1 MMFTFAS
8 IMGFT
13 NQTGE
18 NERMFQVEYEIAVTK
33 VLVQNVLM
41 LIV

>member
-1 MMFTFAS
+1 MMFTFGS

-18 NERMFQVEYEIAVTK
+18 NERMFQVEYETEVTK
-33 VLVQNVLM
+33 LM
-41 LIV
+41 VKMF

>member
-1 MMFTFAS
+1 MMFAFAS

-18 NERMFQVEYEIAVTK
+18 NERMFQAEYETAVTK
-33 VLVQNVLM
+33 VMVQNVLM
-41 LIV
+41 TIV